1 MKQNDYSYA
10 TWKYLNVYGSLSYFI
25 IILNDII
32 HLSKMRFGKVFLLA

>member
-10 TWKYLNVYGSLSYFI
+10 TGKYFDVYENLSYFI

-32 HLSKMRFGKVFLLA
+32 QLSKILFGKVFLLT